1 MTLHLERSFRA
12 QSRHVGTALFRVLNE
27 SNYAEVKSLPF
38 LRLPYELRLQVY
50 ECLIPHLAYIPM
62 SSRKYTRTDR
72 SLPENLAIMRT
83 NKQIHD
89 EVDKHCF
96 DRHVLLLKA
105 SRVTGL
111 ASTQNHFACD
121 TSEDY
126 ADRYTSIA
134 RSKIRHRITQLEI
147 QILPTEES
155 LEDSLRGS
163 WSMADKVSLRQICS
177 VLPNLESIL
186 FSYPKPDPR
195 SIALIDELWK
205 SVKPHM
211 KGSPC
216 NRNRKVTLEWI
227 SNQLWLTAGVPPRI
241 LWDLTYFRESV
252 ENVKKLRRDIF
263 SERIMKELI
272 KQDGGLEQARS
283 VASTKED
290 SQRWTEV
297 RAAVLEA
304 LKRE

>member
-147 QILPTEES
+147 QILP
-155 LEDSLRGS
+155 R
-163 WSMADKVSLRQICS
+163 VS
-177 VLPNLESIL
+177 
-186 FSYPKPDPR
+186 
-195 SIALIDELWK
+195 
-205 SVKPHM
+205 
-211 KGSPC
+211 
-216 NRNRKVTLEWI
+216 
-227 SNQLWLTAGVPPRI
+227 
-241 LWDLTYFRESV
+241 
-252 ENVKKLRRDIF
+252 
-263 SERIMKELI
+263 
-272 KQDGGLEQARS
+272 
-283 VASTKED
+283 
-290 SQRWTEV
+290 
-297 RAAVLEA
+297 
-304 LKRE
+304 

>member
-1 MTLHLERSFRA
+1 
-12 QSRHVGTALFRVLNE
+12 
-27 SNYAEVKSLPF
+27 
-38 LRLPYELRLQVY
+38 
-50 ECLIPHLAYIPM
+50 
-62 SSRKYTRTDR
+62 
-72 SLPENLAIMRT
+72 
-83 NKQIHD
+83 
-89 EVDKHCF
+89 
-96 DRHVLLLKA
+96 
-105 SRVTGL
+105 
-111 ASTQNHFACD
+111 
-121 TSEDY
+121 
-126 ADRYTSIA
+126 
-134 RSKIRHRITQLEI
+134 
-147 QILPTEES
+147 
-155 LEDSLRGS
+155 
-163 WSMADKVSLRQICS
+163 MADKVSLRQICS